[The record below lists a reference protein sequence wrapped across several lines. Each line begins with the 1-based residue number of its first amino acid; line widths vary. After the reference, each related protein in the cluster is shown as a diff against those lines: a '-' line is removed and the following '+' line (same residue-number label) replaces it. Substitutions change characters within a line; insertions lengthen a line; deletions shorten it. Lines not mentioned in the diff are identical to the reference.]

1 MANCRTLRVLLY
13 LVSMRQI
20 ILLHLVCDNM
30 SHPPS
35 GGLYLVSMWHNVAP
49 PAAGYYILCRGPRST
64 YHILCQ
70 CDKMS
75 HRPAGGTISSG
86 TTSCAPFGGNG
97 TTYSGATKCRADL
110 RSAVGGTTSSGLAS
124 LGILHLAPPFGRLR
138 GSLSMRHNVA
148 PPAAALVVVFLVHA
162 TNYI

>member
-1 MANCRTLRVLLY
+1 MTNCRTLRVLLY

-49 PAAGYYILCRGPRST
+49 PAAGLLHLVPAPRSV

-86 TTSCAPFGGNG
+86 TTSCAPFGGHG
-97 TTYSGATKCRADL
+97 TISSAATKCRTAL
-110 RSAVGGTTSSGLAS
+110 RAVVG
-124 LGILHLAPPFGRLR
+124 GILHLVASLR
-138 GSLSMRHNVA
+138 SAYYM
-148 PPAAALVVVFLVHA
+148 
-162 TNYI
+162 